1 MKLRALFPM
10 TNAMTGGALPIW
22 ATIGVLRSG
31 ERMLFMTVPTAA
43 SRPELLASLI
53 DNCGLPRQCIVIV
66 ATKPGLA
73 FPEGVVVLEDFE
85 SPNIQ
90 RWWARG
96 ITEAERRGATSVA
109 LVNDDVRLVP
119 STLTT
124 LENELVR
131 TGAAIASPSRPPF
144 HNGLHIRQ
152 LVPFERHLS
161 GCLWVL
167 RLDSDLRPDQRYTWW
182 YGDDDLDIR
191 ARRQFGGVVLAAV
204 EFEHLHEGRATATSP
219 VLQAMSA
226 QDAQTFERQYASLLR
241 MSRLIARRQRQR
253 QTRKST
259 QAGAGTSQ

>member
-1 MKLRALFPM
+1 
-10 TNAMTGGALPIW
+10 
-22 ATIGVLRSG
+22 
-31 ERMLFMTVPTAA
+31 MTVPTEA

-53 DNCGLPRQCIVIV
+53 DNCGLPHECIVIV
-66 ATKPGLA
+66 ATMPGLV
-73 FPEGVVVLEDFE
+73 FPAGVVVIEDFE

-96 ITEAERRGATSVA
+96 IAEAERRGATSVA
-109 LVNDDVRLVP
+109 VVNDDVRLVP
-119 STLTT
+119 STLIT
-124 LENELVR
+124 LANELSQ
-131 TGAAIASPSRPPF
+131 TGAAIASPSRLPF
-144 HNGLHIRQ
+144 HDGVHMRLS
-152 LVPFERHLS
+152 LPYERRLS

-226 QDAQTFERQYASLLR
+226 QDAQTFERQYARLLR

-259 QAGAGTSQ
+259 QTGAGTAE